1 LCYGG
6 VRGAIIELGWM
17 TSKLTE
23 IPYRRNSA
31 DLFNLVAA
39 EPWSIFLDSGYPNTD
54 RGRYDFISSRP
65 YKTLTSYGKLT
76 HIDDGVDIRSSEQDP
91 FELVKSA
98 LGKKINNLTDLPFCG
113 GAMGYFAYDLG
124 RRIESLPDN
133 TEHDIGI
140 PDMAIGLYDWVVVV
154 DHHKRQSWLIGQGRD
169 SRTEQEWAELSD
181 LFHSEGQRRLEKFS
195 VRSNIQANMDKSAYA
210 KAFGKIKDYIREG
223 DCYQVNLAQRFGVD
237 VRGDP
242 WDIYL
247 QLRKSNPAP
256 FAAYFNS
263 PDGCILSSSPE
274 RFLKVTNGIVETKPI
289 KGTIRRASYANEDKA
304 LAEQLLESKKDRA
317 ENLMIVDLM
326 RNDIGKNCETGS
338 VAVPKLFALES
349 YATVHHLVSTVSGRL
364 KADRQ
369 ALDLLRGCFPGG
381 SITGAPKLRAM
392 EIIEELEPHR
402 RNVYCGSLG
411 YIGYDGNMD
420 SNIAIRTLVH
430 YQDKVYCWAGG
441 GIVADSKMESE
452 YQECF
457 EKAAAILKLFQSNTG
472 LDAAVDGLE

>member
-1 LCYGG
+1 
-6 VRGAIIELGWM
+6 M

-31 DLFNLVAA
+31 DLFSLIVA

-54 RGRYDFISSRP
+54 RGRYDFMSARP
-65 YKTLTSYGKLT
+65 YKTLTTYGSLT
-76 HIDDGVDIRSSEQDP
+76 YIDDGENIRCSEQDP
-91 FELVKSA
+91 FELIKSS
-98 LGKKINNLTDLPFCG
+98 LGKRSHNLTDLPFCG

-124 RRIESLPDN
+124 RRIESLPASAR
-133 TEHDIGI
+133 HDINI

-154 DHHKRQSWLIGQGRD
+154 DHHKRQSWLTGQERNAG
-169 SRTEQEWAELSD
+169 TEREWSELNA
-181 LFHSEGQRRLEKFS
+181 LFHSEAYLRPEKFS
-195 VRSNIQANMDKSAYA
+195 VRSEVQSNMDKSAYA
-210 KAFGKIKDYIREG
+210 RSFDKIKRYIRNG
-223 DCYQVNLAQRFGVD
+223 DCYQVNLAQRFSVE

-242 WDIYL
+242 WAVYL
-247 QLRKSNPAP
+247 QLRESNPAP

-263 PDGCILSSSPE
+263 PDGSILSSSPE
-274 RFLKVTNGIVETKPI
+274 RFLKVTNGMVETKPI

-304 LAEQLLESKKDRA
+304 LAEQLLESDKDRA

-338 VAVPKLFALES
+338 VAVPRLFALES
-349 YATVHHLVSTVSGRL
+349 YATVHHLVSTVSGHIRQ
-364 KADRQ
+364 DRQ

-402 RNVYCGSLG
+402 RNIYCGSLA

-420 SNIAIRTLVH
+420 SNIAIRTLAH
-430 YQDKVYCWAGG
+430 HRDRVYCWAGG

-457 EKAAAILKLFQSNTG
+457 EKAAPMLRLFS
-472 LDAAVDGLE
+472 DGMTKHVGS